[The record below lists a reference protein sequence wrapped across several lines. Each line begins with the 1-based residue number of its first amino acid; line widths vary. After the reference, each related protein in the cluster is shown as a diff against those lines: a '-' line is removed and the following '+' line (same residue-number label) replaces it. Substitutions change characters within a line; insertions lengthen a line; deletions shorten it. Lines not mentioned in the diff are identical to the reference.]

1 MALMS
6 GPLEAVR
13 SERRWAA
20 MTAGCLVRP
29 MEHCWVIYSA
39 RLKDLPQ
46 DDQSV
51 LSTADLMAS

>member
-1 MALMS
+1 MVLMS
-6 GPLEAVR
+6 GPHEAVR
-13 SERRWAA
+13 SERHWAA
-20 MTAGCLVRP
+20 MMAGYLVRP